1 MRKAIALLLG
11 TLLPVLGLAGMSQAQ
26 SSVQVQGTI
35 QAVDCQS
42 ETIVLNDANGS
53 NTMAATGSTAIVVNS
68 TTVPF
73 CTLQQYVGASA
84 TAWLV
89 PGGNEFQLSRIDVV
103 GPATSAFQPVP
114 APAVSSP
121 STLGIIVGALAIGAL
136 GYIFGRNSTS
146 QPDYQPAYPRPAYYQ
161 SAYQPAYAPRYT
173 QPAYQDNRGGWGPY
187 QGSRY
192 YQQCGPRANQ
202 LCSNSNRGTQR

>member
-11 TLLPVLGLAGMSQAQ
+11 TLLPVLGLAGISLAQ

-42 ETIVLNDANGS
+42 QTIVLNNASGS
-53 NTMAATGSTAIVVNS
+53 NTVAATGSTAVVVNS
-68 TTVPF
+68 TSVPF

-89 PGGNEFQLSRIDVV
+89 SGGNEFQLSRIDVV
-103 GPATSAFQPVP
+103 GPATSASQALP

-121 STLGIIVGALAIGAL
+121 STLGIIVGALAVGAL
-136 GYIFGRNSTS
+136 GYIIGRNSTS
-146 QPDYQPAYPRPAYYQ
+146 QPAYQPAYPPGYYQ
-161 SAYQPAYAPRYT
+161 PAYQPAYAPGYN
-173 QPAYQDNRGGWGPY
+173 QPAYQYHQGGWGAH